1 MEETLNFI
9 YNKEFWLMSAFIN
22 KNKINMDE
30 KIVEIK
36 NILNE
41 KLKNLSKNDLEKIN
55 WNPGWQEKVIEMGK
69 NITFDCRWVPIIE
82 NFPYVDENTSLRY
95 NSLGYFE
102 FNVEYFKNDVGKK
115 ESIKPVLIQQ
125 IPTLVK
131 EELVKYSGLI
141 KNRYLFFDE
150 ESPIYD
156 FITSCITTPTEIEW
170 NMENIEKYKRV
181 LGNWTE
187 IYSGSWKDYNESL
200 YDKRIQKNL
209 SNRLSELHFIRR
221 NSAFIYMK
229 KENFEMFFE
238 GYMKNFVLEPIPK
251 TRALLFALMSINSS
265 LDILFNRNSE
275 DFMDLEAIEEK
286 INNLRQL
293 RGMIQTELSVIHNE
307 LDYNRRQHYT
317 SVLEHLINEFN
328 LDGMITRISKKF
340 DVIYDSM
347 QLLYQKQNDENQEKA
362 EKSMNLLNILFSL
375 GIIADFVGL
384 LLGAFNGFSEIPT
397 IAYIVNGV
405 SALLILSMFIY
416 TMISRSKL
424 KTQTKKKIIKRAA
437 DAVIL
442 DGSGNIVLIKR
453 RYPPFRGQLALPG
466 GIVEESEG
474 ETPRETIIR
483 EVKEET
489 NLDVKIEKEIGIY
502 DAKGRDPRGPVT
514 STAFLCSITGDVSQ
528 LKLKGG
534 DDAIN
539 ADFFPIGELTDID
552 LAFDHEEIL
561 KDALKIA
568 KSIGKF
574 R

>member
-22 KNKINMDE
+22 KNWVNMKE
-30 KIVEIK
+30 KIAEIK
-36 NILNE
+36 KILNE

-55 WNPGWQEKVIEMGK
+55 WNPTWQEKVIELGK
-69 NITFDCRWVPIIE
+69 NITFDCRWVPVIE
-82 NFPYVDENTSLRY
+82 NFPYIDENTSLHY

-102 FNVEYFKNDVGKK
+102 FEVEYFKNEDGKK

-131 EELVKYSGLI
+131 EELVKYSSLI
-141 KNRYLFFDE
+141 KNRYLFLDE

-156 FITSCITTPTEIEW
+156 FVTSCTTTPTEVEW
-170 NMENIEKYKRV
+170 NTENIEKYKKV
-181 LGNWTE
+181 LGYWTE
-187 IYSGSWKDYNESL
+187 IYSGSWKDYNENL
-200 YDKRIQKNL
+200 YDRRIQKNL

-229 KENFEMFFE
+229 KENFDMFFE
-238 GYMKNFVLEPIPK
+238 GYMKNFVLDPIPQI
-251 TRALLFALMSINSS
+251 RAIIFALMSINGS
-265 LDILFNRNSE
+265 LDILFMRQAE
-275 DFMDLEAIEEK
+275 DFMDLDAIEEK

-293 RGMIQTELSVIHNE
+293 RGMIQTELSVIQNE

-328 LDGMITRISKKF
+328 LDGMITRIRKKF

-347 QLLYQKQNDENQEKA
+347 QLLYQKQNEENQEKA
-362 EKSMNLLNILFSL
+362 EKSMNLLNTLFSL
-375 GIIADFVGL
+375 GILADFVGL
-384 LLGAFNGFSEIPT
+384 LLGAFNGFSEIPSV
-397 IAYIVNGV
+397 AYIVNGV

-424 KTQTKKKIIKRAA
+424 KSQSTKKIIKRAA

-442 DGSGNIVLIKR
+442 DGSGNVVLIRR

-466 GIVEESEG
+466 GIMEEG
-474 ETPRETIIR
+474 ETPRETLIR

-489 NLDVKIEKEIGIY
+489 NLKILIEKEIGIY
-502 DAKGRDPRGPVT
+502 DAEGRDPRGPVI
-514 STAFLCSITGDVSQ
+514 STAFLCSIAGDIGQ
-528 LKLKGG
+528 FKLKGG
-534 DDAIN
+534 DDAITAN
-539 ADFFPIGELTDID
+539 FVSISELKEKD
-552 LAFDHEEIL
+552 LAFDHEAIL
-561 KDALKIA
+561 QDGLNAA

-574 R
+574 K